1 MSDVSSLKDTIVPKS
16 DRINADDFLA
26 GAETVTV
33 TAVKRGDADTPVAIH
48 LEGKKPYYPCKSMRR
63 VLIACWGDDGRAWV
77 GRQMTLFCD
86 PEVVFGGVK
95 VGGIRISHLSH
106 IDSDLTLSLTKT
118 RGKKAPFVVRR
129 LTSSKPEAKP
139 AAEPIE
145 QPFYDAEKFEA
156 NFQAWADLIA
166 SGKKTADQI
175 IAAVQK
181 CGRLTVGQVDRIKAV
196 KLAADDRGDPPAE
209 LDDGDPFL
217 GQE

>member
-106 IDSDLTLSLTKT
+106 LESDMTISLTKT

-129 LTSSKPEAKP
+129 LQPNAETETKP

-156 NFQAWADLIA
+156 NFQAWAGLIA

-175 IAAVQK
+175 VAAVQK
-181 CGRLTVGQVDRIKAV
+181 GGRLTVGQVDRIKAV
-196 KLAADDRGDPPAE
+196 AIPKPEEPEPE
-209 LDDGDPFL
+209 LTDGDPFA
-217 GQE
+217 

>member
-26 GAETVTV
+26 GSETVTI

-48 LEGKKPYYPCKSMRR
+48 LDGKKPYYPCKSMRR

-77 GRQMTLFCD
+77 GRSMTLFND
-86 PEVVFGGVK
+86 PEVLFGGVK
-95 VGGIRISHLSH
+95 VGGIRISHLSNLE
-106 IDSDLTLSLTKT
+106 SDMTISLTKT
-118 RGKKAPFVVRR
+118 RGKKAPFVVHR
-129 LTSSKPEAKP
+129 LTGATPVSKP

-145 QPFYDAEKFEA
+145 QPMYDADKFNA
-156 NFQAWADLIA
+156 NFPQWEELIA

-181 CGRLTVGQVDRIKAV
+181 GGRLTVGQVDRIRAV
-196 KLAADDRGDPPAE
+196 QPREEPKQEAPPA
-209 LDDGDPFL
+209 DGDPF
-217 GQE
+217 E

>member
-1 MSDVSSLKDTIVPKS
+1 MSDVSSLKDTIAPKS

-106 IDSDLTLSLTKT
+106 LESDITISLTKT

-129 LTSSKPEAKP
+129 LQSTNAAAPKP

-166 SGKKTADQI
+166 SGKKTHDQI

-181 CGRLTVGQVDRIKAV
+181 GGRLTVGQVDRIKAV
-196 KLAADDRGDPPAE
+196 AIPKPEEPEPE
-209 LDDGDPFL
+209 LTDGDPFA
-217 GQE
+217 